1 METEPGERSVVETHV
16 KSLLFRQEVKRESE
30 MVTEVV
36 AREEVGRQAGAEE
49 EVVAAPAAANIPE
62 PPTPPPL
69 PSAEYLRLIGR

>member
-1 METEPGERSVVETHV
+1 M
-16 KSLLFRQEVKRESE
+16 KRESE

-49 EVVAAPAAANIPE
+49 EAVDAPAAANIPE